1 MKSIEQAQR
10 EVEEKVMKL
19 KEVTAVYIGQENNK
33 SVIKVGVETSDA
45 NIIENIPKQ
54 IDGFDVKVEKTG
66 KFRAY

>member
-1 MKSIEQAQR
+1 MTLIEQAQKKI
-10 EVEEKVMKL
+10 EEEVMKL
-19 KEVTAVYIGQENNK
+19 KEVTTVYIGKENDK
-33 SVIKVGVETSDA
+33 DVIKVGVETFDN